1 MSQAPR
7 GKNDWIR
14 SHYEKM
20 VLLVALV
27 ALLFSCVM
35 LAQRIQAD
43 KAAAEP
49 ALACIDWKGSP
60 VAPKD
65 TLAFDAVLVAARAEA
80 TNALSAAARTTVSER
95 RVACVKCGKPI
106 PYEAT
111 ECPFCLAVQ
120 PAVVNI
126 DTLDTDGDGLADKA
140 ELALGLNPQDP
151 SDAAGDLD
159 NDGFTNLEEVKA
171 TTPTDPKDP
180 ADFPDPIVKL
190 RVAGITPVPFYLRFV
205 SKSTFGD
212 GSERYQLNLQTL
224 ERTYFTKI
232 GDVVMGYKVDQYVP
246 TGPAGETI
254 TMVRLSDK
262 RAVALV
268 KGKPVTEQEL
278 AILFV
283 SLIDKQRLPVQR
295 LNDVFAY
302 RGAEYKVVDIRREN
316 VVIQSAKTG
325 EKVTV
330 PLWTSEERATMV
342 GQPSAPAPATGT
354 APQAPA
360 AAAASVW

>member
-14 SHYEKM
+14 NHYEKLI
-20 VLLVALV
+20 LLVALV
-27 ALLFSCVM
+27 ALLFSCVL
-35 LAQRIQAD
+35 LAQRIQSD

-49 ALACIDWKGSP
+49 ALARLAWKGSP

-65 TLAFDAVLVAARAEA
+65 PLAFDALLVAARAEA
-80 TNALSAAARTTVSER
+80 TNALVVAARTTVSER

-106 PYEAT
+106 RYEAA

-120 PAVVNI
+120 PAIVDI
-126 DTLDTDGDGLADKA
+126 EKLDTDGDGLPDKI

-159 NDGFTNLEEVKA
+159 NDGFTNLEEASAK
-171 TTPTDPKDP
+171 TDPKDP

-190 RVAGITPVPFYLRFV
+190 RVAGIKPVPFYLRFV

-232 GDVVMGYKVDQYVP
+232 GDVVLGYKVEQYS
-246 TGPAGETI
+246 PAGAGGETI
-254 TMVRLSDK
+254 TMVRQSDK
-262 RAVALV
+262 RSVALV
-268 KGKPVTEQEL
+268 KGRPVTEQEL

-316 VVIQSAKTG
+316 VVIQNVKTG

-330 PLWTSEERATMV
+330 PLWTSQERATVV
-342 GQPSAPAPATGT
+342 GQPSAPASVAG
-354 APQAPA
+354 AVPQAPA
-360 AAAASVW
+360 ASGAPVW

>member
-14 SHYEKM
+14 NHYEKLI
-20 VLLVALV
+20 LLVALV
-27 ALLFSCVM
+27 ALLFSCVL
-35 LAQRIQAD
+35 LAQRIQSD

-49 ALACIDWKGSP
+49 ALARLAWKGSP

-65 TLAFDAVLVAARAEA
+65 PLAFDALLVAARAEA
-80 TNALSAAARTTVSER
+80 TNALVVAARTTVSER

-106 PYEAT
+106 RYEAA

-120 PAVVNI
+120 PAIVDI
-126 DTLDTDGDGLADKA
+126 EKLDTDGDGLPDKI

-159 NDGFTNLEEVKA
+159 NDGFTNLEEASAK
-171 TTPTDPKDP
+171 TNPKDP

-190 RVAGITPVPFYLRFV
+190 RVAGIKPVPFYLRFV

-232 GDVVMGYKVDQYVP
+232 GDVVLGYKVEQYS
-246 TGPAGETI
+246 PAGAGGETI
-254 TMVRLSDK
+254 TMVRQSDK
-262 RAVALV
+262 RSVALV
-268 KGKPVTEQEL
+268 KGRPVTEQEL

-316 VVIQSAKTG
+316 VVIQNVKTG

-330 PLWTSEERATMV
+330 PLWTSQERATVV
-342 GQPSAPAPATGT
+342 GQPSAPASVAGA

-360 AAAASVW
+360 AAGASIW

>member
-1 MSQAPR
+1 MILLAALAA
-7 GKNDWIR
+7 
-14 SHYEKM
+14 
-20 VLLVALV
+20 LLV
-27 ALLFSCVM
+27 SCVL

-49 ALACIDWKGSP
+49 ALARLAWKGAP

-65 TLAFDAVLVAARAEA
+65 PLAFDAVLVAARAEA
-80 TNALSAAARTTVSER
+80 TNELAVAARTTVSER

-106 PYEAT
+106 RYEAA

-120 PAVVNI
+120 PAIVDI
-126 DTLDTDGDGLADKA
+126 EKLDTDGDGLPDKV

-159 NDGFTNLEEVKA
+159 NDGFTNLEEISAK
-171 TTPTDPKDP
+171 TDPKDP
-180 ADFPDPIVKL
+180 ADYPDPIVKL
-190 RVAGITPVPFYLRFV
+190 RVAGIKPVPFYLRFV

-232 GDVVMGYKVDQYVP
+232 GDVVLGYKVEQYSP
-246 TGPAGETI
+246 TGAGGETI
-254 TMVRLSDK
+254 TMVRQSDK
-262 RAVALV
+262 RAVVLV
-268 KGKPVTEQEL
+268 KGRPVTEQEL

-316 VVIQSAKTG
+316 VVIQNVKTG

-330 PLWTSEERATMV
+330 PLWTSQERATVV
-342 GQPSAPAPATGT
+342 GQPSAPASVAGA
-354 APQAPA
+354 APQTPA
-360 AAAASVW
+360 AAGAPVW

>member
-14 SHYEKM
+14 NHYEKLI
-20 VLLVALV
+20 LLVALV
-27 ALLFSCVM
+27 ALLFSCVL
-35 LAQRIQAD
+35 LAQRIQSD

-49 ALACIDWKGSP
+49 ALARLAWKGSP

-65 TLAFDAVLVAARAEA
+65 PLAFDALLVAARAEA
-80 TNALSAAARTTVSER
+80 TNALVVAARTTVSER

-106 PYEAT
+106 RYEAA

-120 PAVVNI
+120 PAIVDI
-126 DTLDTDGDGLADKA
+126 EKLDTDGDGLPDKI

-159 NDGFTNLEEVKA
+159 NDGFTNLEEASAK
-171 TTPTDPKDP
+171 TDPKDP

-190 RVAGITPVPFYLRFV
+190 RVAGIKPVPFYLRFV

-232 GDVVMGYKVDQYVP
+232 GDVVLGYKVEQYS
-246 TGPAGETI
+246 PAGAGGETI
-254 TMVRLSDK
+254 TMVRQSDK
-262 RAVALV
+262 RAVMLV
-268 KGKPVTEQEL
+268 KGRPVTEQEL

-316 VVIQSAKTG
+316 VVIQNVKTG

-330 PLWTSEERATMV
+330 PLWTSQERATVV
-342 GQPSAPAPATGT
+342 GQPSAPASVAG
-354 APQAPA
+354 AVPQAPA
-360 AAAASVW
+360 AAGAPVW

>member
-27 ALLFSCVM
+27 ALLFSCV
-35 LAQRIQAD
+35 LLTQRIQSD
-43 KAAAEP
+43 KDAAKP
-49 ALACIDWKGSP
+49 ALARIDWKGSL

-65 TLAFDAVLVAARAEA
+65 TLAFDAILVAARAEA
-80 TNALSAAARTTVSER
+80 TNALAVAARTTVSER

-106 PYEAT
+106 RYEAA

-120 PAVVNI
+120 PAIVDI
-126 DTLDTDGDGLADKA
+126 EKLDTDDDGLPDKV
-140 ELALGLNPQDP
+140 ELVLGLNPQDP

-159 NDGFTNLEEVKA
+159 NDGFTNLEEITAK
-171 TTPTDPKDP
+171 TNPKEA

-190 RVAGITPVPFYLRFV
+190 RVAGIKPVPFYLRFV
-205 SKSTFGD
+205 TTSTLGD
-212 GSERYQLNLQTL
+212 GTVRFQLNLQTL
-224 ERTYFTKI
+224 ERTYFVKP
-232 GDVVMGYKVDQYVP
+232 GDVVLGYKVEQYNP
-246 TGPAGETI
+246 AGPAGETL
-254 TMVRLSDK
+254 TMVRQSDK
-262 RAVALV
+262 RSVVLV
-268 KGKPVTEQEL
+268 KGRPVTEQEL

-295 LNDVFAY
+295 LNDVFPV

-316 VVIQSAKTG
+316 VVIQNVKTG

-330 PLWTSEERATMV
+330 PLWTSDERATML
-342 GQPSAPAPATGT
+342 GQPSAAAPATG
-354 APQAPA
+354 ALSQAPA

>member
-14 SHYEKM
+14 NHYEKM
-20 VLLVALV
+20 ILLAALV
-27 ALLFSCVM
+27 ALLVSCI
-35 LAQRIQAD
+35 LLTQRIQAD
-43 KAAAEP
+43 KDAAKP
-49 ALACIDWKGSP
+49 ALARIDWKGSS

-65 TLAFDAVLVAARAEA
+65 TLALDGVLVAARAEA
-80 TNALSAAARTTVSER
+80 TNALAVAARTTVSER

-106 PYEAT
+106 RFEAA
-111 ECPFCLAVQ
+111 ECPFCLAAQ
-120 PAVVNI
+120 PAIVDI
-126 DTLDTDGDGLADKA
+126 EKLDTDGDGIPDKV
-140 ELALGLNPQDP
+140 ELSLGLDPQNP

-159 NDGFTNLEEVKA
+159 NDGFTNHEELNAK
-171 TTPTDPKDP
+171 TDPKDP

-190 RVAGITPVPFYLRFV
+190 RVAGIRPVPFYLRFV
-205 SKSTFGD
+205 TTSTLGD
-212 GSERYQLNLQTL
+212 GSIRFQLNLQTL
-224 ERTYFTKI
+224 ERTYFVKP
-232 GDVVMGYKVDQYVP
+232 GDVVLGYKVENYNP
-246 TGPAGETI
+246 AGPAGETI
-254 TMVRLSDK
+254 TMVRQSDK
-262 RAVALV
+262 RPVALV

-302 RGAEYKVVDIRREN
+302 RGADYKVVDIRRDN

-330 PLWTSEERATMV
+330 PLWTPEERATML
-342 GQPSAPAPATGT
+342 GQPSAPAPAAGA

-360 AAAASVW
+360 AAAAASSVW

>member
-14 SHYEKM
+14 NHYEKLI
-20 VLLVALV
+20 LLVALV
-27 ALLFSCVM
+27 ALLVSCVL
-35 LAQRIQAD
+35 LAQRIQSD

-49 ALACIDWKGSP
+49 ALARIGWKGTP

-65 TLAFDAVLVAARAEA
+65 PLAFDAVLVAARAEA
-80 TNALSAAARTTVSER
+80 TNALVVAARTTVGER

-106 PYEAT
+106 RYEAT
-111 ECPFCLAVQ
+111 ECPFCLSLQ
-120 PAVVNI
+120 PAIVDI
-126 DTLDTDGDGLADKA
+126 EKLDTDDDGLPDKV
-140 ELALGLNPQDP
+140 ELTLGLNPQDP

-159 NDGFTNLEEVKA
+159 NDGFTNLEEISAK
-171 TTPTDPKDP
+171 TDPKDP

-190 RVAGITPVPFYLRFV
+190 RVAGIKPVPFYLRYV
-205 SKSTFGD
+205 TTSTFGD
-212 GSERYQLNLQTL
+212 GSTRFQLNLQTL

-232 GDVVMGYKVDQYVP
+232 GDVVLGYKVEQYNP
-246 TGPAGETI
+246 AGPAGETL
-254 TMVRLSDK
+254 TMVRQSDK
-262 RAVALV
+262 RSVVLV
-268 KGKPVTEQEL
+268 KGRPVTEQEL

-302 RGAEYKVVDIRREN
+302 RGTEYKVVDIRREN
-316 VVIQSAKTG
+316 VVIQNVKTG

-330 PLWTSEERATMV
+330 PLWTSQERATMV
-342 GQPSAPAPATGT
+342 GQPSAPVSGAGA

-360 AAAASVW
+360 AAGATMW

>member
-14 SHYEKM
+14 NHYEKLI
-20 VLLVALV
+20 LLVALV
-27 ALLFSCVM
+27 ALLFSCVL
-35 LAQRIQAD
+35 LAQRIQSD

-49 ALACIDWKGSP
+49 ALARLAWKGSP

-65 TLAFDAVLVAARAEA
+65 PLAFDALLVAARAEA
-80 TNALSAAARTTVSER
+80 TNALVVAARTTVSER

-106 PYEAT
+106 RYEAA

-120 PAVVNI
+120 PAIVDI
-126 DTLDTDGDGLADKA
+126 EKLDTDGDGLPDKI

-159 NDGFTNLEEVKA
+159 NDGFTNLEEASAK
-171 TTPTDPKDP
+171 TDPKDP

-190 RVAGITPVPFYLRFV
+190 RVAGIKPVPFYLRFV

-232 GDVVMGYKVDQYVP
+232 GDVVLGYKVEQYS
-246 TGPAGETI
+246 PAGAGGETI
-254 TMVRLSDK
+254 TMVRQSDK
-262 RAVALV
+262 RSVALV
-268 KGKPVTEQEL
+268 KGRPVTEQEL

-316 VVIQSAKTG
+316 VVIQNVKTG

-330 PLWTSEERATMV
+330 PLWTSQERATVV
-342 GQPSAPAPATGT
+342 GQPSAPASVAGA

-360 AAAASVW
+360 AAGASMW

>member
-14 SHYEKM
+14 SHYEKLI
-20 VLLVALV
+20 LLVALA
-27 ALLFSCVM
+27 ALLASCVL
-35 LAQRIQAD
+35 LALRIQAD
-43 KAAAEP
+43 KAVAEP
-49 ALACIDWKGSP
+49 ALARIDWKGAV

-65 TLAFDAVLVAARAEA
+65 TLAFDSVLVAARAEA
-80 TNALSAAARTTVSER
+80 TNALTVAARTTVSER

-111 ECPFCLAVQ
+111 ECPFCLAIQ
-120 PAVVNI
+120 PAIVDI
-126 DTLDTDGDGLADKA
+126 EKLDTDGDGLPDKA
-140 ELALGLNPQDP
+140 ELALGLNPQNP
-151 SDAAGDLD
+151 ADAAGDLD

-171 TTPTDPKDP
+171 QTDPKDP

-190 RVAGITPVPFYLRFV
+190 RVAGIKPVPFYLRFV

-232 GDVVMGYKVDQYVP
+232 GDVVMGYKVEQYNP

-254 TMVRLSDK
+254 TMVRQSDK
-262 RAVALV
+262 RSVALV

-302 RGAEYKVVDIRREN
+302 RGIEYKVVDIRREN
-316 VVIQSAKTG
+316 VVIQNAKTG

-330 PLWTSEERATMV
+330 PLWTSEERATML
-342 GQPSAPAPATGT
+342 GQPSAPASNAGA

-360 AAAASVW
+360 AAGASTW

>member
-20 VLLVALV
+20 ILLAALV
-27 ALLFSCVM
+27 ALLFSCV
-35 LAQRIQAD
+35 LLVQRIQSD
-43 KAAAEP
+43 KEAAKP
-49 ALACIDWKGSP
+49 ALARIDWKGTI

-80 TNALSAAARTTVSER
+80 TNALAVAARTTVSER

-106 PYEAT
+106 RYEAA
-111 ECPFCLAVQ
+111 ECPFCLAAQ
-120 PAVVNI
+120 PAIVDI
-126 DTLDTDGDGLADKA
+126 EKLDTDGDGLADKV
-140 ELALGLNPQDP
+140 ELLLGLNPQDP
-151 SDAAGDLD
+151 ADAAGDLD

-171 TTPTDPKDP
+171 KTDPKDA

-190 RVAGITPVPFYLRFV
+190 RVAGIKAVPFYLRFV
-205 SKSTFGD
+205 STSTFGD
-212 GSERYQLNLQTL
+212 GSTRFQLNLQTL
-224 ERTYFTKI
+224 ERTYFTKV
-232 GDVVMGYKVDQYVP
+232 GDVVLGYKVEQYNSAG
-246 TGPAGETI
+246 TAGETI
-254 TMVRLSDK
+254 TMVRQSDK
-262 RAVALV
+262 RSVVLV
-268 KGKPVTEQEL
+268 KGRPVTEQEL

-283 SLIDKQRLPVQR
+283 SLIDKQRLPIQR

-316 VVIQSAKTG
+316 VVIQNVKTG

-330 PLWTSEERATMV
+330 PLWTSEERATMT
-342 GQPSAPAPATGT
+342 GQPSVPAPGTG
-354 APQAPA
+354 AVSQAPA
-360 AAAASVW
+360 AGAASVW

>member
-14 SHYEKM
+14 NHYEKLI
-20 VLLVALV
+20 LLVALV
-27 ALLFSCVM
+27 ALLFSCVL
-35 LAQRIQAD
+35 LAQRIQSD

-49 ALACIDWKGSP
+49 ALARLAWKGSP

-65 TLAFDAVLVAARAEA
+65 PLAFDALLVAARAEA
-80 TNALSAAARTTVSER
+80 TNALVVAARTTVSER

-106 PYEAT
+106 RYEAA

-120 PAVVNI
+120 PAIVDI
-126 DTLDTDGDGLADKA
+126 EKLDTDGDGLPDKI

-159 NDGFTNLEEVKA
+159 NDGFTNLEEASAK
-171 TTPTDPKDP
+171 TNPKDP

-190 RVAGITPVPFYLRFV
+190 RVAGIKPVPFYLRFV

-232 GDVVMGYKVDQYVP
+232 GDVVLGYKVEQYS
-246 TGPAGETI
+246 PAGAGGETI
-254 TMVRLSDK
+254 TMVRQSDK
-262 RAVALV
+262 RSVALV
-268 KGKPVTEQEL
+268 KGRPVTEQEL

-316 VVIQSAKTG
+316 VVIQNVKTG

-330 PLWTSEERATMV
+330 PLWTSQERATVV
-342 GQPSAPAPATGT
+342 GQPSAPASVAGA

-360 AAAASVW
+360 AAGASMW

>member
-14 SHYEKM
+14 NHYEKLI
-20 VLLVALV
+20 LLVALV
-27 ALLFSCVM
+27 ALLFSCVL
-35 LAQRIQAD
+35 LAQRIQSD

-49 ALACIDWKGSP
+49 ALARLAWKGSA

-65 TLAFDAVLVAARAEA
+65 PLAFDAVLVAARAEA
-80 TNALSAAARTTVSER
+80 TNALAVAARTTVSER
-95 RVACVKCGKPI
+95 RVACVKCLKPI
-106 PYEAT
+106 RYEAA

-120 PAVVNI
+120 PAIVDI
-126 DTLDTDGDGLADKA
+126 EKLDTDGDGLPDKV

-159 NDGFTNLEEVKA
+159 NDGFTNLEEASAK
-171 TTPTDPKDP
+171 TDAKDP

-190 RVAGITPVPFYLRFV
+190 RVAGIKPVPFYLRFV

-232 GDVVMGYKVDQYVP
+232 GDVVLGYKVEQYS
-246 TGPAGETI
+246 PAGAGGETI
-254 TMVRLSDK
+254 TMVRQSDK
-262 RAVALV
+262 RSVALV
-268 KGKPVTEQEL
+268 KGRPVTEQEL

-316 VVIQSAKTG
+316 VVIQNVKTG

-330 PLWTSEERATMV
+330 PLWTSQERATVV
-342 GQPSAPAPATGT
+342 GQPSAPASVAG
-354 APQAPA
+354 AVPQAPA
-360 AAAASVW
+360 ASGAPVW